1 MQNQNKKA
9 QEKNVLH
16 MQITTKKNPKKNTP
30 IHAHF
35 DTTTKRPSFL
45 FFSHIQHCY
54 SIRSLTRPIEKKK
67 KKFHRTQTSLRHG
80 KKKRRDVQK
89 HGKRFLLVILLFQPR
104 LHPQGAC
111 QRHATCRTHT
121 QNGDF
126 AIDPEIQMILALVVR
141 SSVDFGSIILS
152 SPGLLVGF
160 IHGHKKTNTTKTR
173 KKMRRESAE
182 GAGRWSIHKKNS
194 SQQY

>member
-80 KKKRRDVQK
+80 KKKKEGCSETRQTFSVG
-89 HGKRFLLVILLFQPR
+89 HTPFSAASTPAGCMPTS
-104 LHPQGAC
+104 
-111 QRHATCRTHT
+111 RHLPHTHT
-121 QNGDF
+121 KRRFRN
-126 AIDPEIQMILALVVR
+126 R
-141 SSVDFGSIILS
+141 SRNTDDIS
-152 SPGLLVGF
+152 SSCKEL
-160 IHGHKKTNTTKTR
+160 R
-173 KKMRRESAE
+173 
-182 GAGRWSIHKKNS
+182 
-194 SQQY
+194 